1 VEAQKSDGVE
11 LLELNKLTV
20 EQVRERQGRLAKMRN
35 LMFCHELKAKHI
47 KKIKSKTYHRL
58 LKKERVKA
66 GLGEIPNDPEVAK
79 EYAMKQE
86 FDRAEER
93 MTLKHKNTSKWAKKV
108 LKRGLEKQDEGTRA
122 AIAEQLHLN
131 TLLSRKIHSMNESS
145 SNDES
150 SSEDDDNAEITLRS
164 EITNVENSSALPMSI
179 PFPYQKL
186 NNVDGGHYQ
195 HQRQEQSK
203 EARGRREAA
212 LGLRR
217 D

>member
-1 VEAQKSDGVE
+1 MSISACPRSSSLASLKYFA
-11 LLELNKLTV
+11 KP
-20 EQVRERQGRLAKMRN
+20 GRA
-35 LMFCHELKAKHI
+35 
-47 KKIKSKTYHRL
+47 
-58 LKKERVKA
+58 
-66 GLGEIPNDPEVAK
+66 
-79 EYAMKQE
+79 
-86 FDRAEER
+86 
-93 MTLKHKNTSKWAKKV
+93 TLSLSKWAKRV

-164 EITNVENSSALPMSI
+164 EITNVENSGALPMSI

-203 EARGRREAA
+203 EARGGSEAA
-212 LGLRR
+212 LGLRNNLGVW
-217 D
+217 